1 MNKKYAAIIA
11 ASLAAVTLIT
21 GCGGTGSTDKKDA
34 AKDQKTL
41 ILGTEATF
49 PPFESVE
56 NDKIVGFDIDL
67 MQAICDKL
75 GYKMEIK
82 NIGFDALIPALRSGQ
97 IDVIAAG
104 MDATPDRRKQVDFTD
119 VYYHG
124 GYVIVVK
131 KDNTTITGYD
141 SIAGKTVGAQV
152 GAKAGEIAAD
162 HGAVLKQ
169 FDTNSQGWMELEAG
183 TVDAISID
191 MAVAQDYINHGGAD
205 KIKIVGEPVTSRGVA
220 MAVSKDKPEL
230 LKQIND
236 TLTEFKKDGTYNK
249 IYKKWFGEEPKNQN

>member
-1 MNKKYAAIIA
+1 MIA